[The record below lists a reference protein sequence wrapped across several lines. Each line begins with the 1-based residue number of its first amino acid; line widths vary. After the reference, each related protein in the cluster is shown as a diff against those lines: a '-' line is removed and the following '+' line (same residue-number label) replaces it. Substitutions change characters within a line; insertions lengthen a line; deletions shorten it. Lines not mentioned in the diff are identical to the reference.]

1 MTSRRQ
7 TKTTTYNE
15 NFYHAHRGIA
25 KYYLY
30 TAYKAS
36 LHCLTTLVPPV
47 KLPAYTLLAHLLFK
61 SVAAQD

>member
-1 MTSRRQ
+1 MISRHQ

-15 NFYHAHRGIA
+15 ISHHDHCGIA

-36 LHCLTTLVPPV
+36 LQCLTPPAAPV
-47 KLPAYTLLAHLLFK
+47 RLPVCTLLAHLLFK
-61 SVAAQD
+61 SMATQD